1 TPATAPQRL
10 EPLPTLVDLPPGT
23 GVVPGSTRLL
33 VGLGGAAYGP
43 VGAPLPD
50 GAAWLV
56 LGGPRSGRTTALR
69 MLAARLRA
77 SGRTVWT
84 DPAEVPSTGVG
95 VLVLDDVDR
104 LAATAAAAAAS
115 CAERGVT
122 LLATARP
129 GPLAAA
135 YHDLARRLRDPDVLL
150 VLGEGGAPWT
160 GPELRPLLAG

>member
-1 TPATAPQRL
+1 
-10 EPLPTLVDLPPGT
+10 
-23 GVVPGSTRLL
+23 
-33 VGLGGAAYGP
+33 
-43 VGAPLPD
+43 
-50 GAAWLV
+50 
-56 LGGPRSGRTTALR
+56 TALR

-84 DPAEVPSTGVG
+84 DPAEVPSTGAG

-129 GPLAAA
+129 EPLAAA

-150 VLGEGGAPWT
+150 VLGESAHRRGPGRSCGRCLRAPATRAGACS
-160 GPELRPLLAG
+160 